1 MIAKTRRSR
10 NDEKTIGQVRIKDCL
25 SRSGEGNLGCEASLD
40 SHSSNTIVSE
50 EEECG
55 KEHHEEGMCSKCG
68 SVHEVGVEER
78 RADIFMRDSICIS

>member
-1 MIAKTRRSR
+1 M
-10 NDEKTIGQVRIKDCL
+10 GY
-25 SRSGEGNLGCEASLD
+25 EASLD
-40 SHSSNTIVSE
+40 SPSSHTIVSE

-78 RADIFMRDSICIS
+78 RADIFLRDRICIS